1 MMDMMDIIMS
11 MTCQLLFFD
20 IFALHFNSQGQPAW
34 RVACGSGWSLGCEAR
49 NSVFVLCW
57 KTQNGHNGTFRCV
70 PIFFV
75 PIFFL
80 KKKHIK
86 YGKVAPKEIGPRSF
100 SFQSLNSVQP
110 LSLAQAI
117 TTRYPYLID
126 FQLIICIQLLYSDL
140 FQKKLCT
147 ISIDVF

>member
-20 IFALHFNSQGQPAW
+20 IFALHFSSQGQPAW
-34 RVACGSGWSLGCEAR
+34 RVACGSGWSLGCEVR

-70 PIFFV
+70 PIFFCFEFGFV
-75 PIFFL
+75 PRKSRVGRFQ
-80 KKKHIK
+80 
-86 YGKVAPKEIGPRSF
+86 SF

-110 LSLAQAI
+110 LSLTQAI
-117 TTRYPYLID
+117 TTRYPYLLD